1 MYWCVEQTVHEGEY
15 NKFEEERNQP
25 VAEKRKCADVLDAR
39 KQPRITGFFCHGTES
54 LTVTQHR
61 VDELVIE
68 YIVSEM
74 RPLSAVEKPSFV
86 RLVQGLR
93 PGAQVMSRKTVSK
106 HILEDYA
113 KMEDELK
120 KNLAEVKY
128 VCSTADIW
136 SLTNRSYLGMTVH
149 WIVQETLERK
159 SAAVGCRRF
168 VGMHSHDRIARHI
181 ADTSFN
187 LDGKV
192 LKTCTDNGANMVK
205 AFKANA
211 EAHAALAQVAAAS
224 TMDEYISR
232 DLCEHDSDEED
243 EDSQQ
248 NAKAMSFDSLTDL
261 FNSANVD
268 LDLVL
273 LPEHQHCCSHT
284 LNLVA
289 TTDAQKALDE
299 TNGTAYKKIYREV
312 MGKCDALW
320 NLTSRSTK
328 AADAA
333 FEILGYRFC
342 RPCVTRWN
350 SHYDAVSLVLKAG
363 DKLNVVCKQLG
374 LPQFQPQHINFMR
387 EYTALMGP
395 VAKALD
401 VLQGEKNCYF
411 GYVIPTI
418 ATLTEK
424 LNAASPVLHVTHPLQ
439 VALLNGIQKR
449 FSDYMSNPDCIM
461 ATITHPKFKLA
472 YLPPSLHGA
481 YILRLDQEVN
491 AMSASVEPAAS
502 NQDDDDFFACATSS
516 TQSNLQQHLVYLND
530 PSTEI
535 HMLQNHPQVKQLFL
549 KYNTVIPS
557 SAPVERLFSTASLI
571 LTKHRNRLSDA
582 LFEKLLLLKANGL
595 GARQSTT

>member
-1 MYWCVEQTVHEGEY
+1 LYWCVEQTVHEGAY
-15 NKFEEERNQP
+15 KKFEEERKQS
-25 VAEKRKCADVLDAR
+25 VGEKRKRDDVLDAR
-39 KQPRITGFFCHGTES
+39 KQPRIVSFCRGTAS
-54 LTVTQHR
+54 YTVTQDR

-86 RLVQGLR
+86 RLVKGLC
-93 PGAQVMSRKTVSK
+93 PSAEVMSRKTVVSK
-106 HILEDYA
+106 RILEDYP
-113 KMEDELK
+113 KMEEELK
-120 KNLAEVKY
+120 KNLDEVKY
-128 VCSTADIW
+128 VCTTADIC
-136 SLTNRSYLGMTVH
+136 SSTNRSFLGMTVH
-149 WIVQETLERK
+149 WIVEETLERK

-181 ADTSFN
+181 ADIHTSFD

-211 EAHAALAQVAAAS
+211 EEHAALAQAAVAS

-232 DLCEHDSDEED
+232 DLYEHDIDDED

-248 NAKAMSFDSLTDL
+248 NAEAMSLDSLTDL
-261 FNSANVD
+261 FSSADV
-268 LDLVL
+268 DLVL
-273 LPEHQHCCSHT
+273 LPEHQRCCSHT

-289 TTDAQKALDE
+289 TTDAQKALDAN
-299 TNGTAYKKIYREV
+299 NGTAYKKIYREV

-363 DKLNVVCKQLG
+363 DKLNVVCTQLG

-411 GYVIPTI
+411 WCHSNDSYTDGQVECSLPWSARYTSTTERI
-418 ATLTEK
+418 AQRYQEAVLR
-424 LNAASPVLHVTHPLQ
+424 LHVKSRLYHGNDYTSKVQ
-439 VALLNGIQKR
+439 ALI
-449 FSDYMSNPDCIM
+449 SSSCI
-461 ATITHPKFKLA
+461 TW
-472 YLPPSLHGA
+472 SLHA
-481 YILRLDQEVN
+481 E
-491 AMSASVEPAAS
+491 
-502 NQDDDDFFACATSS
+502 T
-516 TQSNLQQHLVYLND
+516 
-530 PSTEI
+530 
-535 HMLQNHPQVKQLFL
+535 
-549 KYNTVIPS
+549 
-557 SAPVERLFSTASLI
+557 
-571 LTKHRNRLSDA
+571 
-582 LFEKLLLLKANGL
+582 
-595 GARQSTT
+595 